1 MISGRQALLRLEDAI
16 HRARSDESRL
26 EAAFQAAAER
36 AARLR
41 TERVEA
47 FRRLAQLKL
56 DALTRETVVS
66 EIDAVERRALDLIR
80 DGRRASEHLAERR
93 REAERLVEEAERR
106 RHGRAEALEEALGA
120 VASLRARVE
129 ADALVSAEWVQQ
141 RDRLEA
147 QERTAG
153 EAERKAEQAE
163 RDRAEKGRPYE
174 EDPLF
179 AYLWR
184 KGFGTSA
191 DRSGALVRYFDR
203 KVARLVGYD
212 KARANYALL
221 TEIPVRLRE
230 HAARMREEIAAERA
244 RLTAVERAALVEAG
258 IEPLEARVVEA
269 RMALDL
275 AERDLA
281 EVRERLNVLDRESAT
296 SSGNMR
302 YREAVELLA
311 RADAQQSLR
320 RLMQEAQA
328 TATPEDDALIR
339 RIEAAEAQIG
349 GAEGE
354 MGRIRREMHA
364 VVERRAAIERE
375 RDEFRRRGY
384 DNPWGT
390 VSNEQVLANVL
401 AGVLGGVVQGAV
413 LRDVLQGGYHR
424 GPSPWDGGFGGG
436 FPFPTDPGG
445 GGGPWGGGTQGGSW
459 GGGSRDDGFSSGGSF

>member
-1 MISGRQALLRLEDAI
+1 MISGRQALLRLEEAI
-16 HRARSDESRL
+16 HRARADENRL
-26 EAAFQAAAER
+26 EAAFQQAAER

-56 DALTRETVVS
+56 DALTRETVVR

-80 DGRRASEHLAERR
+80 DGRRASEHLAGRR
-93 REAERLVEEAERR
+93 REAEKLVEEAERR
-106 RHGRAEALEEALGA
+106 RHERAEALEGALRA
-120 VASLRARVE
+120 IADLRARVE
-129 ADALVSAEWVQQ
+129 AGALVSTEWVQQ
-141 RDRLEA
+141 HDRLEA

-163 RDRAEKGRPYE
+163 RDRVEKGRPYE

-191 DRSGALVRYFDR
+191 DRSGPLVRYFDR

-212 KARANYALL
+212 KALANYALL

-244 RLTAVERAALVEAG
+244 RLTAVERASLVEAG
-258 IEPLEARVVEA
+258 IEPLEARVAEA
-269 RMALDL
+269 RMALDG

-296 SSGNMR
+296 SGGSMR

-311 RADAQQSLR
+311 RADSQQSLR
-320 RLMQEAQA
+320 RLMQNAQA
-328 TATPEDDALIR
+328 TPTPEDDALIR

-349 GAEGE
+349 AAEGE

-401 AGVLGGVVQGAV
+401 AGVLGGIVQGTV

-436 FPFPTDPGG
+436 FPFPTDSGDR
-445 GGGPWGGGTQGGSW
+445 GGGPWGGGGRGGE
-459 GGGSRDDGFSSGGSF
+459 DGFSTGGSI